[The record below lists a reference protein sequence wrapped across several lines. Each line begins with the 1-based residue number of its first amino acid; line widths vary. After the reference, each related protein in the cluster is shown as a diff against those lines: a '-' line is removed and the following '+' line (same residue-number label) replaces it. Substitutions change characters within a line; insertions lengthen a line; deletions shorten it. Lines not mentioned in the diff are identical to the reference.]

1 MRAQSLARM
10 GIIDRQLQQQGLYR
24 PGYCFSPVEDIIP
37 SSRADYISSGDEKA
51 PCPALRNRRH
61 LSG

>member
-37 SSRADYISSGDEKA
+37 SSRAD
-51 PCPALRNRRH
+51 
-61 LSG
+61 